1 MKQNGISGDLLQ
13 IVSDFLS
20 NRKQRVVLNGQNPS
34 WTNVHVGVP
43 QGSILGPLLFL
54 IYINDLADNL
64 SSNVKLFADDTSL
77 LSVVHDVNASAR
89 ELYDDLKKINKWAFQ
104 WKMSFNPN
112 PSKQAQEVIFSRK
125 IKKLSHPSLV
135 FNSNN
140 VLQTSSQKHLG
151 ITLDVKLTFGER
163 LNNVL
168 NKVNKTIKTIGLLHK
183 LQNLLSRSTLIT
195 IYKALVR
202 PHLDYGDILFDQTYN
217 SSFHEKL
224 ESIQYNACLA
234 LTGAIRG
241 SSKEKIYQELGFE
254 SLRVRRWYRK
264 LCLFYKVLNN
274 EHPQYLFNLIPVRPT
289 LYPTRNPLNIPLL
302 NANHNFFKNS
312 FFPSTIIEW
321 NKLDP
326 GLRKAESL
334 SLFKTNILKFI
345 RPSPNSVYNC
355 HNPKGLKFITR
366 LRLGLSHLREHK
378 FKHSFQDTINPL
390 CSCGLDIEST
400 EHFLLHCPQFVNER
414 RTLLSTIGN
423 INYKLLENTDSN
435 LYVYIF
441 LFHQLRNLFFPF
453 SLDQKRFFFIFL
465 DY

>member
-1 MKQNGISGDLLQ
+1 MGKIRLGPM
-13 IVSDFLS
+13 FT
-20 NRKQRVVLNGQNPS
+20 RVPRV
-34 WTNVHVGVP
+34 
-43 QGSILGPLLFL
+43 SILGPLLSL
-54 IYINDLADNL
+54 IYISDLGHI
-64 SSNVKLFADDTSL
+64 KPFADDTSSF
-77 LSVVHDVNASAR
+77 SVVHDVSASAR
-89 ELYDDLKKINKWAFQ
+89 ELNDDLKKINKWDFQ
-104 WKMSFNPN
+104 WKMSFSPG

-125 IKKLSHPSLV
+125 MKKLPHPSLI
-135 FNSNN
+135 FNNNN
-140 VLQTSSQKHLG
+140 VLQTSSQKHLDV
-151 ITLDVKLTFGER
+151 TLDFKLTFDEH
-163 LNNVL
+163 LNDVL
-168 NKVNKTIKTIGLLHK
+168 NKVNKTIGLLRK

-195 IYKALVR
+195 IYKAFVR

-289 LYPTRNPLNIPLL
+289 LYPTRNALNIPLL

-334 SLFKTNILKFI
+334 LLFKTNILKFK

-355 HNPKGLKFITR
+355 HNPKGLKLITR

-378 FKHSFQDTINPL
+378 FKHNFQDTINLL
-390 CSCGLDIEST
+390 CSYGIDIEST
-400 EHFLLHCPQFVNER
+400 EHFLLHCPQFANENA
-414 RTLLSTIGN
+414 LC
-423 INYKLLENTDSN
+423 
-435 LYVYIF
+435 
-441 LFHQLRNLFFPF
+441 
-453 SLDQKRFFFIFL
+453 
-465 DY
+465 

>member
-1 MKQNGISGDLLQ
+1 M
-13 IVSDFLS
+13 
-20 NRKQRVVLNGQNPS
+20 
-34 WTNVHVGVP
+34 
-43 QGSILGPLLFL
+43 
-54 IYINDLADNL
+54 
-64 SSNVKLFADDTSL
+64 
-77 LSVVHDVNASAR
+77 
-89 ELYDDLKKINKWAFQ
+89 
-104 WKMSFNPN
+104 
-112 PSKQAQEVIFSRK
+112 
-125 IKKLSHPSLV
+125 
-135 FNSNN
+135 
-140 VLQTSSQKHLG
+140 
-151 ITLDVKLTFGER
+151 
-163 LNNVL
+163 
-168 NKVNKTIKTIGLLHK
+168 
-183 LQNLLSRSTLIT
+183 LSRSTLIT
-195 IYKALVR
+195 IYKSFVR
-202 PHLDYGDILFDQTYN
+202 LHLDYGDTLFDQTYN

-274 EHPQYLFNLIPVRPT
+274 EHPQYLFNLIPIRPT
-289 LYPTRNPLNIPLL
+289 LYPTRNALNIPLL

-400 EHFLLHCPQFVNER
+400 EYFLLHCPQFVNER

-423 INYKLLENTDSN
+423 INYKFQENTDSN
-435 LYVYIF
+435 F
-441 LFHQLRNLFFPF
+441 TQTLFFDNTSF
-453 SLDQKRFFFIFL
+453 DITDNIKILNATINFVLLTKRFDKPL
-465 DY
+465 L

>member
-1 MKQNGISGDLLQ
+1 MS
-13 IVSDFLS
+13 
-20 NRKQRVVLNGQNPS
+20 LNP
-34 WTNVHVGVP
+34 
-43 QGSILGPLLFL
+43 
-54 IYINDLADNL
+54 D
-64 SSNVKLFADDTSL
+64 
-77 LSVVHDVNASAR
+77 
-89 ELYDDLKKINKWAFQ
+89 
-104 WKMSFNPN
+104 

-125 IKKLSHPSLV
+125 MKKLPHPILV
-135 FNSNN
+135 FNNNN
-140 VLQTSSQKHLG
+140 VLQTSSQKHVG
-151 ITLDVKLTFGER
+151 VTLDVKLTFEEH

-168 NKVNKTIKTIGLLHK
+168 NKVNKTIGLLRK

-195 IYKALVR
+195 IYKAFVR

-289 LYPTRNPLNIPLL
+289 LYPTRNALNIPLL

-334 SLFKTNILKFI
+334 SLFKTNILEFI
-345 RPSPNSVYNC
+345 RPSPNC
-355 HNPKGLKFITR
+355 L
-366 LRLGLSHLREHK
+366 
-378 FKHSFQDTINPL
+378 
-390 CSCGLDIEST
+390 
-400 EHFLLHCPQFVNER
+400 
-414 RTLLSTIGN
+414 
-423 INYKLLENTDSN
+423 
-435 LYVYIF
+435 
-441 LFHQLRNLFFPF
+441 QLP
-453 SLDQKRFFFIFL
+453 
-465 DY
+465 